1 MESSYFIGSFFVS
14 LCFMIVDLSLSAR
27 SWLWMESFRFPFLGK
42 LIHAIKF
49 PTRIYS
55 DMALKLVG
63 FKDLVLANEIVIDEN
78 DEKNLIK
85 VKNMFSFAKKA
96 IGTPQNLNLISIN
109 KSIEISLKTINEI
122 EEIHEHKRKY
132 EQLKKNMFAASSAAI
147 IANLN
152 KYKEPVHEN
161 K

>member
-1 MESSYFIGSFFVS
+1 MN
-14 LCFMIVDLSLSAR
+14 VDLSIPAS

-49 PTRIYS
+49 PAKIYS

-63 FKDLVLANEIVIDEN
+63 FKDLVLANEITIAEN
-78 DEKNLIK
+78 DEKNLNK

-96 IGTPQNLNLISIN
+96 IENSENLNLVSIN
-109 KSIEISLKTINEI
+109 KSIEISLKTISEI

-132 EQLKKNMFAASSAAI
+132 EQLKKNMFAASSSAI
-147 IANLN
+147 LANLN

>member
-1 MESSYFIGSFFVS
+1 MNA
-14 LCFMIVDLSLSAR
+14 DLSLSAS
-27 SWLWMESFRFPFLGK
+27 SWLWMESFRFPFIGK

-63 FKDLVLANEIVIDEN
+63 FKDLVLANEIAIDEN
-78 DEKNLIK
+78 DEKNLTK

-96 IGTPQNLNLISIN
+96 IGNPQNLNLIAIN
-109 KSIEISLKTINEI
+109 KSIDISLKTINELQ
-122 EEIHEHKRKY
+122 EIYEHKRKY
-132 EQLKKNMFAASSAAI
+132 EQLKKNMFTASSSAI
-147 IANLN
+147 LSNLN
-152 KYKEPVHEN
+152 KYKEPAHEN